1 MNASGTS
8 AGPLS
13 DIRILD
19 LTRMYPGAFCTL
31 LLADLGAEVMK
42 VEGPGSGD
50 GMRMM
55 APPGEFNPAHTALNR
70 GKRSL
75 VLDLR
80 KPGAADVLRRLVQQ
94 ADVVIEA
101 HKPGQLDAMGVGY
114 EMMRAANPRLVW
126 CSLTGFGDHGINAAA
141 PGHDLTYLGAAG
153 LLGRLAQGSASPPA
167 APVSLP
173 LAALMG
179 AVGILAALN
188 EVRRTGQ
195 GQRLDANMVDSA
207 MWTMS
212 EDVARA
218 AVSPAPGWG
227 TMAARNVYDCA
238 DGRQVTV
245 ASNEPRTWAKLC
257 EALAVPELA
266 AHRMGVDADE
276 PVTAR
281 LTEVFRSK
289 PASTWL
295 VEPGLAGGVGP
306 VNDTGDVLNDPQVTS
321 RGSLIH
327 LDDASYQVLANPIRF
342 GSQTGAAAS
351 QATAP
356 APALGADT
364 DDILR
369 HAGFTPEEI
378 QALRDAQ
385 AIG

>member
-31 LLADLGAEVMK
+31 LLADLGAEVIK

-50 GMRMM
+50 GMRLM
-55 APPGEFNPAHTALNR
+55 AAPGDFNPAHTALNR

-80 KPGAADVLRRLVQQ
+80 KPGAADVLRRLVRE

-101 HKPGQLDAMGVGY
+101 HKPGQLDAMGIGF
-114 EMMRAANPRLVW
+114 EAMRAENPRLVW
-126 CSLTGFGDHGINAAA
+126 CSLTGFGDHGVNAAA

-153 LLGRLAQGSASPPA
+153 LLGRLAQGSATPPA

-207 MWTMS
+207 MWTLS
-212 EDVARA
+212 EDIARA

-281 LTEVFRSK
+281 LAEVFRTQ
-289 PASTWL
+289 PASSWL
-295 VEPGLAGGVGP
+295 AEPGLAGGVGP
-306 VNDTGDVLNDPQVTS
+306 VNDTGDLLNDPQVTS

-327 LDDASYQVLANPIRF
+327 VDDAQHQVLANPIRF
-342 GSQTGAAAS
+342 AGQDGAAAS

-356 APALGADT
+356 PPALGADT
-364 DDILR
+364 NDILR
-369 HAGFTPEEI
+369 QAGFTPEEI
-378 QALRDAQ
+378 EVLRTAQ
-385 AIG
+385 TIG